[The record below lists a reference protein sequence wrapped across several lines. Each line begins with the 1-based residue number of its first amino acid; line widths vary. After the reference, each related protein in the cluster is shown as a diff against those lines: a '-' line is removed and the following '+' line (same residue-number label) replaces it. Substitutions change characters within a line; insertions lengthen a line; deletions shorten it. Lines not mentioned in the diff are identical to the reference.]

1 VNSDK
6 QGQAEQ
12 AAADLLAK
20 FGVEEPPVDVEDLAK
35 RLGAHIER
43 RPHSPEIS
51 GLLYRD
57 QRVDGERIVIGVNA
71 DDALVRQ
78 RFTIAHELGHLLL
91 NHNEQLFVDRDLRV
105 NLRAPK
111 LHGHGGVAERQANWF
126 AAALLM
132 PEAMVRRVATEL
144 SEGRRPSDE
153 TLISLVAEQFAVS
166 RQAMGYR
173 LLNLGLL
180 SGL

>member
-1 VNSDK
+1 MSSYK
-6 QGQAEQ
+6 QEQAEQ
-12 AAADLLAK
+12 AATELLAE
-20 FGVEEPPVDVEDLAK
+20 FGFEEPPIDVEEVAK

-57 QRVDGERIVIGVNA
+57 PDADGERIVIGVND
-71 DDALVRQ
+71 DDASVRQ
-78 RFTIAHELGHLLL
+78 RFTIAHELGHLRL
-91 NHNEQLFVDRDLRV
+91 NHDEQLFVDHDLRV

-111 LHGHGGVAERQANWF
+111 LHSHGGVDERQANWF
-126 AAALLM
+126 AAAVLM
-132 PEAMVRRVATEL
+132 PEGMVHRIATEL

-153 TLISLVAEQFAVS
+153 TLISLVAERFAVS